1 MINFYNVLTKLDNAD
16 GSNEKKEIL
25 KAHPEIK
32 HFLKYALDQDRYYHL
47 TELPPFEAHDTVE
60 ALVYLD
66 YLSSKGSCTNA
77 EAHTL
82 ANAVGPDQRAREVVN
97 RILKKDLKCGV
108 GAKLVNQV
116 WKDLIFRVP
125 YQRFSSFKDVDKI
138 KFEGNTVLVQIKY
151 DGMFSFLMEDGSFL
165 TRNGSR
171 FRIPGFV
178 GLDKIFMGEL
188 LVVDIDGRYMP
199 RAIGNGILNS
209 IIQGGPVTHYI
220 VYVTWG
226 FVTKEDFRAGKS
238 DEVYLNIFN
247 WFTVNDLPSNMI
259 VSESKQ
265 VKSLDEAL
273 DYYTEA
279 KKRGEEGAMIKVA
292 NFLKWKDESSGTKFG
307 CKCKPHSDIELHI
320 VKAFHGDAGDK
331 YEKVMGRLLVRSQCG
346 LVVGYVG
353 GGFTDADR
361 NLGVDWWNS
370 HAGDIV
376 TVRITGLSLAKGS
389 ETYGMTHARFIETRF
404 NDKDE
409 ANTYEEI
416 KWLVG
421 VS

>member
-1 MINFYNVLTKLDNAD
+1 MINFYNVLIKLDNAD

-32 HFLKYALDQDRYYHL
+32 PFLKYALDQDRYYHL
-47 TELPPFEAHDTVE
+47 TELPQFKEYMSVRTME
-60 ALVYLD
+60 CLD
-66 YLSSKGSCTNA
+66 YLANKGSCTDLDA
-77 EAHTL
+77 QTL
-82 ANAVGPDQRAREVVN
+82 ANAVGPDPRAREVVN

-138 KFEGNTVLVQIKY
+138 KFEGNTVLVQLKY
-151 DGMFSFLMEDGSFL
+151 DGMFSYLMEDGSFL

-171 FRIPGFV
+171 FKVPGFV
-178 GLDKIFMGEL
+178 GLEKIFMGEL

-209 IIQGGPVTHYI
+209 IIQGGPVTHDI

-226 FVTKEDFRAGKS
+226 FVTKQDFLAGKS
-238 DEVYLNIFN
+238 DKVYLEVFDELQ
-247 WFTVNDLPSNMI
+247 FMKLPSNI
-259 VSESKQ
+259 VLSESKQ
-265 VKSLDEAL
+265 VYSLDEAL

-292 NFLKWKDESSGTKFG
+292 NLLKWKDESSGTKFG
-307 CKCKPHSDIELHI
+307 CKCKPHSDIEMEI
-320 VKAFHGDAGDK
+320 VDALYGNAGDK
-331 YEKVMGRLLVRSQCG
+331 YEQVLGRLLVKSKEG

-353 GGFTDADR
+353 GGISDKLR
-361 NLGVDWWNS
+361 ELGVGWWKDQI
-370 HAGDIV
+370 GKIV

>member
-25 KAHPEIK
+25 KANPGYK
-32 HFLKYALDQDRYYHL
+32 ALFKYALDQDKYYHL
-47 TELPPFEAHDTVE
+47 TELPPFEYEGIVDPLE
-60 ALVYLD
+60 YLTC
-66 YLSSKGSCTNA
+66 LSNKGSCTHA
-77 EAHTL
+77 EAKNL
-82 ANAVGPDQRAREVVN
+82 SNAVGPDPRAREVVN

-138 KFEGNTVLVQIKY
+138 KFEGNTVLVQVKY
-151 DGMFSFLMEDGSFL
+151 DGMFSYLMEDGSFL

-171 FRIPGFV
+171 FKVPGFV

-199 RAIGNGILNS
+199 RAVGNGILNS
-209 IIQGGPVTHYI
+209 IIQGGPVTHDV

-238 DEVYLNIFN
+238 DKTYYDTFIELRSME
-247 WFTVNDLPSNMI
+247 LPSNMI
-259 VSESKQ
+259 ISESKH

-273 DYYTEA
+273 DYYSEA

-292 NFLKWKDESSGTKFG
+292 NLLKWKDESSGTKYG
-307 CKCKPHSDIELHI
+307 CKCKPHSDIEMEI
-320 VKAFHGDAGDK
+320 VKALYGDVGDK
-331 YEKVMGRLLVRSQCG
+331 YEKVMGRLLVKSKEG

-416 KWLVG
+416 KWLVD

>member
-32 HFLKYALDQDRYYHL
+32 IFLKYALDQDKYYHL
-47 TELPPFEAHDTVE
+47 TELPPFEAHDTVQT
-60 ALVYLD
+60 LTYLD

-82 ANAVGPDQRAREVVN
+82 ANAVGPDLRAREVVN

-138 KFEGNTVLVQIKY
+138 KFEGNTVLVQVKY
-151 DGMFSFLMEDGSFL
+151 DGMFSYLMDDGSFL

-171 FRIPGFV
+171 FRVPGFV
-178 GLDKIFMGEL
+178 GLEKIFMGEL
-188 LVVDIDGRYMP
+188 LVVDVDGRYMP

-209 IIQGGPVTHYI
+209 IIQGGPVTHDV

-226 FVTKEDFRAGKS
+226 FVTKEDFLAGKS
-238 DEVYLNIFN
+238 DTSYTNIFN
-247 WFTVNDLPSNMI
+247 WLTVNELPSNMI
-259 VSESKQ
+259 LSESKQ
-265 VKSLDEAL
+265 VESLDEAL
-273 DYYTEA
+273 DYYMEA
-279 KKRGEEGAMIKVA
+279 KKPGEEGAMIKVA
-292 NFLKWKDESSGTKFG
+292 NLLKWKDESSGTKFG
-307 CKCKPHSDIELHI
+307 CKCKPHSDIEMHI
-320 VKAFHGDAGDK
+320 VKAFYGDAGDK